1 MTPTKRKLL
10 TEQKLA
16 SLGIVLQTE
25 LPPIESEEDINIKT
39 GQQIAKRI
47 LVLVYLSCVTFDPSL
62 REEVMMFL
70 IHQNL
75 WDDVTEREKELFRK
89 PELTEEEFTEVL
101 WRLESIW
108 TLLWAINEV
117 DELVFPNEQ
126 VNVENIFA
134 YLPEFFEDTKQFID
148 SATTRSPSE
157 ILDNMDFI
165 FRLTWALREATNRSE
180 DLQGVHPLVMRE
192 RYISLNWIAGI
203 TDDWQDSP

>member
-1 MTPTKRKLL
+1 
-10 TEQKLA
+10 
-16 SLGIVLQTE
+16 
-25 LPPIESEEDINIKT
+25 
-39 GQQIAKRI
+39 
-47 LVLVYLSCVTFDPSL
+47 
-62 REEVMMFL
+62 MFL